1 MRGGHELSDNHER
14 LKHMNNLLS
23 HRFLAP
29 ALAGA
34 ALLGASA
41 ASAQELRE
49 GQAAV
54 TQLSPNASAVT
65 YFLDRPDGYHL
76 FVTVRP
82 QHDATADALHQPPA
96 LRFTSRI
103 VPGQTINLS
112 VPDASGPSD
121 TVMEITRRADRIAVQ
136 TRHSETL
143 TN

>member
-1 MRGGHELSDNHER
+1 
-14 LKHMNNLLS
+14 MNNLVS
-23 HRFLAP
+23 HRFLVP

-49 GQAAV
+49 GQTAV

-65 YFLDRPDGYHL
+65 YFVDRPDGYHL

-82 QHDATADALHQPPA
+82 AHDAAADALHQPPA

-103 VPGQTINLS
+103 VPGQTIDVS
-112 VPDASGPSD
+112 MPDASGPSD
-121 TVMEITRRADRIAVQ
+121 TVMQITRRADRIAVQ
-136 TRHSETL
+136 TVHSAAL